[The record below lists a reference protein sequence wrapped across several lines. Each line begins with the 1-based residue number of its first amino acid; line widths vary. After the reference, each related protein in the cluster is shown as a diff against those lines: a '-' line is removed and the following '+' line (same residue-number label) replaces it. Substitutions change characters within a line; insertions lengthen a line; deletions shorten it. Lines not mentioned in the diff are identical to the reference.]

1 MEMSLIA
8 RNKYFSYPPPSAWCK
23 TAWCKTAWCILNKLL
38 LLKNN
43 NNCWYGMAK
52 KLSYRITTTIRT
64 HTQNDTKIIVW
75 HGIEMQGKSRY
86 EGLLKKIFVKFVLQR
101 NRFSYPLLKNA
112 LTERKNLFLLLA
124 GTVFGSLLD
133 ITKFTL
139 LGKESVSL

>member
-1 MEMSLIA
+1 
-8 RNKYFSYPPPSAWCK
+8 
-23 TAWCKTAWCILNKLL
+23 
-38 LLKNN
+38 
-43 NNCWYGMAK
+43 MAK